1 MDYSIKSSSDPECK
15 KQEKKDT
22 AVTDAIG
29 ALIEKSTWEIFL
41 KYRNEL
47 LAEDITYIVP
57 AVCGAEKSG
66 ELTPLQEEIHNQITP
81 NLQEIF
87 RKLEIYDT
95 MDDHSFA
102 VRYIVRNMIITKII
116 YIIESFRN
124 KFHAHNLNERS
135 KMMLLK
141 ELAPYGHA

>member
-1 MDYSIKSSSDPECK
+1 MDYSINSSSDPECK
-15 KQEKKDT
+15 KQEKQDT

-29 ALIEKSTWEIFL
+29 VLIEKSTWEIFL

-57 AVCGAEKSG
+57 AVCGAERNS
-66 ELTPLQEEIHNQITP
+66 ELTPLQEEIHGLITP
-81 NLQEIF
+81 NIQEIF
-87 RKLEIYDT
+87 RKLEIHET

-102 VRYIVRNMIITKII
+102 VRYIVRSMIITKII
-116 YIIESFRN
+116 FIIESFRN
-124 KFHAHNLNERS
+124 KFQTHNLNERS